1 MTKKIIKNVKVKD
14 IPNLIAL
21 LKLSPEKTVNLTI
34 EQIDEDLLS
43 IMDKISKAAAEKGLT
58 EDKLAELLADES

>member
-1 MTKKIIKNVKVKD
+1 MTKKVIKNVKVKD

-21 LKLSPEKTVNLTI
+21 LKLSPETTVNLTI
-34 EQIDEDLLS
+34 EQIDEDLLL